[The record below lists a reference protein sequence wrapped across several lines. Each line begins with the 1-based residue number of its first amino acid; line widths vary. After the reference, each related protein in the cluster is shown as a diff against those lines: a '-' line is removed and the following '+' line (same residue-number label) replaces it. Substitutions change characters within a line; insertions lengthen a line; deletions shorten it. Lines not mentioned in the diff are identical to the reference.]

1 MFAYS
6 EDYNFQSHIFNTL
19 KSSKKDFYIIHLNY
33 SQWKYTELK
42 DFKKPIDSLL
52 KDVNKFFKN
61 INGDKYFNNFNF
73 IITSDHGFSFEI
85 DDFGYGES
93 HRLEVVEVPFII
105 IKKKDR
111 EDLKLS
117 SSPNIY
123 RPCSFI
129 DFQKSLITYFQE

>member
-1 MFAYS
+1 MHIP
-6 EDYNFQSHIFNTL
+6 EDYNFQSHISNTL

-33 SQWKYTELK
+33 SQWKYTDLK

-61 INGDKYFNNFNF
+61 IDGDEYFNNFNF

-105 IKKKDR
+105 IKRKIVK
-111 EDLKLS
+111 
-117 SSPNIY
+117 I
-123 RPCSFI
+123 
-129 DFQKSLITYFQE
+129 